1 MRNKRYLMVLIFLV
15 SSVLSYKGVNAM
27 GLSDVGKVCLF
38 SKMEGVIK
46 LDGKPVLNAKLVRT
60 VNLSKDEVDETIT
73 DKNGNFKFEAIVKRK
88 ASKLLPQEFSV
99 SQLIYVH
106 YKDKEYR
113 MWSGVKRKPEENSE
127 SRGKPLVVTCELSSE
142 EDMVIINNS
151 PIFSLC
157 TWDVEQDEQ
166 ERIF

>member
-1 MRNKRYLMVLIFLV
+1 
-15 SSVLSYKGVNAM
+15 M

-46 LDGKPVLNAKLVRT
+46 LDGKPVPNARLVRT
-60 VNLSKDEVDETIT
+60 VNLSKDEVDETVT
-73 DKNGNFKFEAIVKRK
+73 DGNGNFKFDAIIKRK
-88 ASKLLPQEFSV
+88 ASKLLPQEFAV

-106 YKDKEYR
+106 YRDKDYR
-113 MWSGVKRKPEENSE
+113 IWSGVKRKSEENSE
-127 SRGKPLVVTCELSSE
+127 SRGKPLVIECELSSE
-142 EDMVIINNS
+142 EQMVIINNS

-157 TWDVEQDEQ
+157 TWDVEPDEQ